1 MDILKV
7 EFCKKEGDFML
18 FHYHFWTP
26 YVEETEKFYEYNGF
40 RISQRIG
47 RYQGEFKEFNPP
59 LKWDDFREKNIQ
71 FRIIEARKGTMN
83 ITFGYGKRIMFDHI
97 GFLVS
102 VKELEQIC
110 ENAVKLSW
118 KVDKGE
124 RRTFIATPYNFRIEL
139 QTNTDVVDSLN
150 SPIKLEEMKLEIQK
164 AGLESDLLTL
174 FGNSK
179 NRVHSE
185 IGDLVTI
192 KQVVINNL
200 VSSPIVDPNGVRIT
214 NE

>member
-1 MDILKV
+1 MNGKLH
-7 EFCKKEGDFML
+7 KEGDFML

-26 YVEETEKFYEYNGF
+26 YVEETEKFYEDNGF

-47 RYQGEFKEFNPP
+47 RYQGEFQEFNPP
-59 LKWDDFREKNIQ
+59 LKWEDFREKNIL
-71 FRIIEARKGTMN
+71 FRIIEARKGTIN

-102 VKELEQIC
+102 DKEREKIC

-118 KVDKGE
+118 KVDKRE
-124 RRTFIATPYNFRIEL
+124 RRTFISTPYHFRIEL

-150 SPIKLEEMKLEIQK
+150 SKINLQELKLETKK

-174 FGNSK
+174 FGTSK
-179 NRVHSE
+179 NRVYSE
-185 IGDLVTI
+185 IGDVVTM
-192 KQVVINNL
+192 
-200 VSSPIVDPNGVRIT
+200 
-214 NE
+214 

>member
-1 MDILKV
+1 MKGK
-7 EFCKKEGDFML
+7 FYTEGDFML

-26 YVEETEKFYEYNGF
+26 YVEETEKFYVDNGF

-47 RYQGEFKEFNPP
+47 RYQGEFQEFNPP
-59 LKWDDFREKNIQ
+59 IKWDDFREKNIL
-71 FRIIEARKGTMN
+71 FRIIEARKGTIN

-102 VKELEQIC
+102 GKEQEQIC
-110 ENAVKLSW
+110 ENADKLNW

-124 RRTFIATPYNFRIEL
+124 RRTFIATPYNFKIEL

-150 SPIKLEEMKLEIQK
+150 SQIKLQELKLETKK

-174 FGNSK
+174 LGNSK
-179 NRVHSE
+179 NRVYSE
-185 IGDLVTI
+185 IGDVVTI
-192 KQVVINNL
+192 KKAVINNL
-200 VSSPIVDPNGVRIT
+200 VSLPIVDPNGVRIT
-214 NE
+214 NK

>member
-1 MDILKV
+1 
-7 EFCKKEGDFML
+7 ML

-26 YVEETEKFYEYNGF
+26 YVEETEKFYEDNGF

-47 RYQGEFKEFNPP
+47 RYQGEFQEFNPP
-59 LKWDDFREKNIQ
+59 LKWEDFREKNIL
-71 FRIIEARKGTMN
+71 FRIIEARKGTIN

-102 VKELEQIC
+102 DKEREKIC

-118 KVDKGE
+118 KVDKRE
-124 RRTFIATPYNFRIEL
+124 RRTFISTPYHFRIEL

-150 SPIKLEEMKLEIQK
+150 SKINLQELKLETKK

-174 FGNSK
+174 FGTSK
-179 NRVHSE
+179 NRVYSE
-185 IGDLVTI
+185 IGDVVTM
-192 KQVVINNL
+192 
-200 VSSPIVDPNGVRIT
+200 
-214 NE
+214 